1 MDKNNVSNSNSQN
14 VAHALNE
21 NTYQGN
27 DNLLESKIIFTYDL
41 IIKDFNSTYTL
52 QDLKNYIIANYSNQD
67 LNYELLIDEN
77 PINNLPNDTLIPD
90 LLNKYNTNI
99 ITLKSSKT
107 SNDILNQLNHYQNYL
122 TKNISLKENKINLI
136 NLEYRKL
143 MEDLNS
149 F

>member
-14 VAHALNE
+14 VAFNE

>member
-1 MDKNNVSNSNSQN
+1 MDKNNISNSNSQN

>member
-14 VAHALNE
+14 VAHAFNE